1 LQHRYFQNLVI
12 RDVLKALKAY
22 MEAYIAGQDIHM
34 DQEEL
39 IDLADAIATDSDANR
54 HMKRARR
61 IFGAARGDRH
71 YHNLIWH
78 LYAVPGLFQRIQ
90 KARRPAPET
99 DPTVTAF
106 QSGARMPADFAHAE
120 DLAEVLTLL
129 KGEVVAEGRPLSSDE
144 RKALRG
150 RILALFDF
158 QGDAAGMDRI
168 PEWLRDKLRGL
179 LVDAAS
185 SPEAFKE
192 ALRRLGAVPSE
203 EGNYSPEELIGA
215 YERLSIY
222 GGPLAV
228 LPMTHGIRVR
238 ALQMLVDQGGR
249 LSMKDGEPMLTFD
262 NPSDT

>member
-1 LQHRYFQNLVI
+1 MI
-12 RDVLKALKAY
+12 RDVLKALEAY
-22 MEAYIAGQDIHM
+22 MDAYIAGQDIRM
-34 DQEEL
+34 DQEGL

-54 HMKRARR
+54 HMKLARR

-71 YHNLIWH
+71 YNNLLWH

-106 QSGARMPADFAHAE
+106 QHGARMPADFAHAD

-129 KGEVVAEGRPLSSDE
+129 EGEVLAEGRPLYDDE
-144 RKALRG
+144 RKALRS

-158 QGDAAGMDRI
+158 QSKSDGMDRI

-179 LVDAAS
+179 LIDAAP

-192 ALRRLGAVPSE
+192 ALRRVGTVPSE
-203 EGNYSPEELIGA
+203 EGNTTPEELIGA

-262 NPSDT
+262 NPGEI